1 MPIVK
6 NKNIFIT
13 GYPGSGKTTLF
24 NEIIN
29 GIKKIKPDIVIYGF
43 ITKEIEGIVQK
54 EKNIKSRLS
63 D

>member
-1 MPIVK
+1 MPIIK

-29 GIKKIKPDIVIYGF
+29 GIKKIKPDIIICSINKIG
-43 ITKEIEGIVQK
+43 
-54 EKNIKSRLS
+54 LHPAL
-63 D
+63 

>member
-1 MPIVK
+1 MPVVNMTIVK
-6 NKNIFIT
+6 NKNVFIT

-29 GIKKIKPDIVIYGF
+29 DIKKIKPDIIIYRF
-43 ITKEIEGIVQK
+43 TAKEIRDKG
-54 EKNIKSRLS
+54 